1 MIMKPWAAKGVAL
14 YPPSFCMVGQN
25 QVFNALHQ
33 FRRSFWDGQTHD
45 IAGFFVAFGD
55 WGLGKTRLGYEL
67 IGEATGQIDEWL
79 LNEHEYVV
87 APYNRK
93 DKKAR
98 VLEPALTDG
107 VLPVY
112 IRYSSVCDDEL
123 DAPTWVARLTIE
135 SLRQTLECDVKSGG
149 VKALYTDITNALHAK
164 GIPLDQLTACVKNEE
179 LDYSARLDAAM
190 EILKPKG
197 IKHLWII
204 VDEVE
209 TPGDLKRGLR
219 DDTPSSIDDEYLLM
233 VSEVIKHENWRSQ
246 HPYVNFLLLCS
257 LGMRDQ
263 IQIGP
268 NLRRASSVT
277 IEPNQVTDVSRYVNH
292 IKESLAQPES
302 VEYPAGTLEAAF
314 LSANRNF
321 GWLNV
326 IMSSVHETYA
336 RHKERNE
343 DINSWALIRDFA
355 KTDARAGN
363 IFNDNAAMPLIGKIK
378 DVPQET
384 VERIVYGQ
392 LPVGVGGT
400 SPANISPAVAETL
413 LEHEIA
419 GRGKTFAEL
428 SMVHIDASTL
438 ASELIRPEYG
448 FKPVEG
454 KSDTYFTSTCQLSVV
469 GLLEAL
475 KAFSVTAGSNDS
487 SEIVIYTDL
496 EQWGEQLTALYP
508 RDGIEFAAEALHR
521 IFLSPDYKVEDSR
534 FIGMAFRLW
543 KEFNKLLNA
552 NTESVRFFKDG
563 RFEQKL
569 EDYVKD
575 VSASKN
581 KRTAATCL
589 GLAKLL
595 DESLENASS
604 VQALSGI
611 PHQGFSSRFTSP
623 SVDGFRVTPD
633 GKLTIIYCLDSDETI
648 RKLSTYLGT
657 ERVHPIIVLFP
668 ASADYAAFEEQLDK
682 YPILKRCV
690 LTSRLV
696 VQEEDFLIKYSAR
709 NSVFE
714 PQEAR
719 LSKVANG
726 LLKSYQ
732 DEWVSKARNWSNKI
746 RQDGYLI
753 APIWSKA
760 KGIPV
765 ADFAKG
771 YRYMLATNNSLDAAH
786 ENHGG
791 PLSDVEF
798 ENCKQAAKKNTN
810 PPTAWSYG
818 DLLEI
823 LTTDHNPRVPRCFF
837 AILRELKTQTAANKL
852 AKNFFFIVPET
863 EFKSVQQMEQILE
876 LLIGLGVVRQTSG
889 ELFRAIDQ
897 NQLEIRREAS
907 SKWLKNEC
915 KESIKNCE
923 GLFPTQAGILLN
935 ASYPDASLK
944 LEDAEKKIKAIDF
957 KILTAPS
964 VNSLQGDAF
973 TDLVAQI
980 LQIENLIVKV
990 CPLDIGSKNVEFEC
1004 VAAQI
1009 GQFERKYNS
1018 LSLWQKVSFLS
1029 WLKKHFLSKR
1039 EELLSEIN
1047 RIIKDSNELKL
1058 VSGKPFPIVPLT
1070 LPLKAIQNEL
1080 ENALKGV
1087 GSPSMT
1093 RMATIKAGNYTL
1105 LIDQYLVD
1113 SKYESAWERLSALGD
1128 LVSPDMT
1135 DSFYA
1140 RFVALRTSWESVIE
1154 TFNATDTV
1162 WTQLSEFTKD
1172 APQEILSDL
1181 TGIKSEI
1188 QKYNGMI
1195 FGGLESQIQSQ
1206 CDDTA
1211 EDELL
1216 TSLQNEV
1223 DACESKLQP
1232 MQQKISDRLDT
1243 IKSDLRKIIRSTQ
1256 LQALNKLL
1264 QSEGKSIMEEP
1275 KAEDTYQKT
1284 KMAYESF
1291 NTKVIADGDNVFEA
1305 SGQPVSF
1312 ELWVDIYKGLSNG
1325 SYSEDEH
1332 PDHDEAIK
1340 ALKKM
1345 KLIRTRLEL
1354 R

>member
-14 YPPSFCMVGQN
+14 YPPNFCMVGQN

-55 WGLGKTRLGYEL
+55 WGLGKTRLSYEL

-93 DKKAR
+93 DKKTR

-107 VLPVY
+107 VLPIY

-123 DAPTWVARLTIE
+123 DRLTVE
-135 SLRQTLECDVKSGG
+135 SLRQTLECDVRSGG
-149 VKALYTDITNALHAK
+149 VKALYKDITNALHAK
-164 GIPLDQLTACVKNEE
+164 GVPLDQLTACVKNEE
-179 LDYSARLDAAM
+179 QDYSARLDATM
-190 EILKPKG
+190 KILKPKG
-197 IKHLWII
+197 IKHLWVI

-292 IKESLAQPES
+292 IKESLADPAS
-302 VEYPAGTLEAAF
+302 VDYPAGTLEAAF

-336 RHKERNE
+336 RHKERGE

-363 IFNDNAAMPLIGKIK
+363 IFNDSAVMPLIGKIK

-400 SPANISPAVAETL
+400 SPSNISPAFAETL

-475 KAFSVTAGSNDS
+475 KAFSITAAGNNS

-521 IFLSPDYKVEDSR
+521 IFLSLDYRVEDGR

-552 NTESVRFFKDG
+552 STESVRFFKDG

-569 EDYVKD
+569 EQYVKE

-581 KRTAATCL
+581 KRTAAVCL

-595 DESLENASS
+595 DESLENAST
-604 VQALSGI
+604 VKALSVI
-611 PHQGFSSRFTSP
+611 SHQVFSSRFMSP

-633 GKLTIIYCLDSDETI
+633 GKLTIAYCLDSDDAI

-668 ASADYAAFEEQLDK
+668 ASADYATFEEQLEK

-709 NSVFE
+709 GSVFE
-714 PQEAR
+714 PREAR

-732 DEWVSKARNWSNKI
+732 DDWIAKARNWANKI
-746 RQDGYLI
+746 RQEGYLI
-753 APIWSKA
+753 APIWSRA

-791 PLSDVEF
+791 PLDDVEF

-823 LTTDHNPRVPRCFF
+823 LTTDNNPKVPRCFF
-837 AILRELKTQTAANKL
+837 SILRELKTQTSANKL

-863 EFKSVQQMEQILE
+863 EFKSIQQIEQILE

-897 NQLEIRREAS
+897 NQMEIRREAA

-915 KESIKNCE
+915 KEAIKNCE

-944 LEDAEKKIKAIDF
+944 LEDAEKKIEAVDF
-957 KILTAPS
+957 KILIAPS
-964 VNSLQGDAF
+964 VNSLPEDAF
-973 TDLVAQI
+973 AGLVAQV
-980 LQIENLIVKV
+980 LQVENLIIKV
-990 CPLDIGSKNVEFEC
+990 CPLDIGSKNVGFDC

-1018 LSLWQKVSFLS
+1018 LSLWRKVSFLS
-1029 WLKKHFLSKR
+1029 WLKKQFLSKR
-1039 EELLSEIN
+1039 EILLSEIN
-1047 RIIKDSNELKL
+1047 RIIKDSNDLKL

-1070 LPLKAIQNEL
+1070 LPLKSIQNEL

-1093 RMATIKAGNYTL
+1093 RKATIKAGNYTL

-1128 LVSPDMT
+1128 LVFPDMS
-1135 DSFYA
+1135 DSFYSKY
-1140 RFVALRTSWESVIE
+1140 VALRNRWESVIQ
-1154 TFNATDTV
+1154 TFESTNGV
-1162 WTQLSEFTKD
+1162 WKQLSDFTKD

-1181 TGIKSEI
+1181 SGIKSEI

-1195 FGGLESQIQSQ
+1195 SGGLESQIQSQ
-1206 CDDTA
+1206 CDDTS

-1216 TSLQNEV
+1216 TMLDDEV
-1223 DACESKLQP
+1223 DACESKLRP
-1232 MQQKISDRLDT
+1232 IQQKIFDRLDT
-1243 IKSDLRKIIRSTQ
+1243 IKSDLRNIIRRTQ

-1275 KAEDTYQKT
+1275 KAEETYQKT

-1291 NTKVIADGDNVFEA
+1291 NTRVIADGNNVFEK
-1305 SGQPVSF
+1305 SGHPVSF
-1312 ELWVDIYKGLSNG
+1312 ELWVDIYKGLSAG
-1325 SYSEDEH
+1325 TYSEEEH

>member
-1 MIMKPWAAKGVAL
+1 
-14 YPPSFCMVGQN
+14 
-25 QVFNALHQ
+25 
-33 FRRSFWDGQTHD
+33 
-45 IAGFFVAFGD
+45 
-55 WGLGKTRLGYEL
+55 
-67 IGEATGQIDEWL
+67 
-79 LNEHEYVV
+79 
-87 APYNRK
+87 
-93 DKKAR
+93 
-98 VLEPALTDG
+98 
-107 VLPVY
+107 
-112 IRYSSVCDDEL
+112 
-123 DAPTWVARLTIE
+123 
-135 SLRQTLECDVKSGG
+135 
-149 VKALYTDITNALHAK
+149 
-164 GIPLDQLTACVKNEE
+164 
-179 LDYSARLDAAM
+179 
-190 EILKPKG
+190 
-197 IKHLWII
+197 
-204 VDEVE
+204 
-209 TPGDLKRGLR
+209 
-219 DDTPSSIDDEYLLM
+219 M

-277 IEPNQVTDVSRYVNH
+277 IEPNQVTDVGRYVNH
-292 IKESLAQPES
+292 IKESLADPKS

-378 DVPQET
+378 NVPQEI

-400 SPANISPAVAETL
+400 SSTNISPAVAETL

-521 IFLSPDYKVEDSR
+521 IFLSPDYRVEDSR

-569 EDYVKD
+569 EDYVKE

-595 DESLENASS
+595 DESLENAST

-611 PHQGFSSRFTSP
+611 PHQVFSSRFTSP

-633 GKLTIIYCLDSDETI
+633 GKLTIVYCLDSDETI

-709 NSVFE
+709 SSVFE

-765 ADFAKG
+765 ADFARG
-771 YRYMLATNNSLDAAH
+771 YRYMLATKNSLDAAH

-837 AILRELKTQTAANKL
+837 SILRELKTQTAANKL

-889 ELFRAIDQ
+889 ELFRAVDQ
-897 NQLEIRREAS
+897 NQLEIRREAA

-915 KESIKNCE
+915 KEAIKNCE

-944 LEDAEKKIKAIDF
+944 LEEAEKK
-957 KILTAPS
+957 
-964 VNSLQGDAF
+964 
-973 TDLVAQI
+973 
-980 LQIENLIVKV
+980 
-990 CPLDIGSKNVEFEC
+990 
-1004 VAAQI
+1004 
-1009 GQFERKYNS
+1009 
-1018 LSLWQKVSFLS
+1018 
-1029 WLKKHFLSKR
+1029 SKR
-1039 EELLSEIN
+1039 
-1047 RIIKDSNELKL
+1047 
-1058 VSGKPFPIVPLT
+1058 
-1070 LPLKAIQNEL
+1070 
-1080 ENALKGV
+1080 
-1087 GSPSMT
+1087 
-1093 RMATIKAGNYTL
+1093 
-1105 LIDQYLVD
+1105 LISRY
-1113 SKYESAWERLSALGD
+1113 SRH
-1128 LVSPDMT
+1128 
-1135 DSFYA
+1135 
-1140 RFVALRTSWESVIE
+1140 LR
-1154 TFNATDTV
+1154 
-1162 WTQLSEFTKD
+1162 
-1172 APQEILSDL
+1172 
-1181 TGIKSEI
+1181 
-1188 QKYNGMI
+1188 
-1195 FGGLESQIQSQ
+1195 
-1206 CDDTA
+1206 
-1211 EDELL
+1211 
-1216 TSLQNEV
+1216 
-1223 DACESKLQP
+1223 
-1232 MQQKISDRLDT
+1232 
-1243 IKSDLRKIIRSTQ
+1243 
-1256 LQALNKLL
+1256 
-1264 QSEGKSIMEEP
+1264 
-1275 KAEDTYQKT
+1275 
-1284 KMAYESF
+1284 
-1291 NTKVIADGDNVFEA
+1291 
-1305 SGQPVSF
+1305 
-1312 ELWVDIYKGLSNG
+1312 
-1325 SYSEDEH
+1325 
-1332 PDHDEAIK
+1332 
-1340 ALKKM
+1340 
-1345 KLIRTRLEL
+1345 
-1354 R
+1354 